1 MEVIPF
7 NTLTLYADDNTAI
20 FLGYLE
26 TAQLLLLWHRII
38 GYNTLELLPVLAVA
52 VFAFRRNNLMEV
64 RWRKVNKLLITLK

>member
-26 TAQLLLLWHRII
+26 TAQLLLLWDRII
-38 GYNTLELLPVLAVA
+38 GYNTLEILPVLAVA